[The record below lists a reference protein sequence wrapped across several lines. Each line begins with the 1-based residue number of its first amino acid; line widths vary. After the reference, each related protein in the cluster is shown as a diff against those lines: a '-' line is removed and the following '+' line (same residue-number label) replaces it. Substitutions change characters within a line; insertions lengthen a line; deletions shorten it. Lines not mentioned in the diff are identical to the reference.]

1 MASSRSIEKD
11 DAQVQ
16 NNVSGESAGNSAETR
31 TEIIKKKKKKVF
43 QVADC
48 DVKYVLSFKPG
59 TMDGLQVPELM
70 IRKDPELAAS
80 WYDMLADMALFD
92 ELNNKYMLERQED
105 YKHQLKTKGR
115 VTYERSKTMTIVLA
129 KPPPALQG
137 ERTETPPRRHEKAR
151 WADQEAKLN

>member
-11 DAQVQ
+11 DPQVQ

-43 QVADC
+43 QVGDC

-59 TMDGLQVPELM
+59 TMNGLKVPELM

-80 WYDMLADMALFD
+80 WYMLADMALFD

-115 VTYERSKTMTIVLA
+115 VTYEVEVDDDN
-129 KPPPALQG
+129 G
-137 ERTETPPRRHEKAR
+137 ETAIGAFGGRGRRRHRPGIMRKQDGQTR
-151 WADQEAKLN
+151 KLN

>member
-1 MASSRSIEKD
+1 
-11 DAQVQ
+11 
-16 NNVSGESAGNSAETR
+16 
-31 TEIIKKKKKKVF
+31 VF

-59 TMDGLQVPELM
+59 TMNGLKVAELM

-115 VTYERSKTMTIVLA
+115 VTYEVEVDDDN
-129 KPPPALQG
+129 G
-137 ERTETPPRRHEKAR
+137 ETAIGAFGGRGRRRHCPGIMRKQDGQTR
-151 WADQEAKLN
+151 KLN